1 MTAGIGVRGG
11 RGGLRGIAVMVWS
24 AVIGMAAH
32 GAAIAGKGPEDVF
45 RQLDEEFPTP
55 TDTRTASG
63 APGPAYW
70 QQKVDY
76 RIAVRLDEQ
85 AKRIEG
91 EETITYHNNSPDT
104 LTYLW
109 VQLDQNRF
117 RKDSK
122 AVLSATVSP
131 DTRKMPFNA
140 LDAMLQ
146 IEEKGYGDVITAVT
160 DADGRPLSHEI
171 LDSYMRIDLP
181 RPLPPKGAFTF
192 RIAWHYV
199 IPEGR
204 VVGARGGY
212 EEFKDGNAIFFLAQW
227 YPRLAAYTDYGGWR
241 LMPFLGAGEFTVE
254 FGDFDV
260 RITVP
265 ADHVVAATGT
275 LQNPDEVLS
284 ARQRERLKKA
294 ADAERPV
301 FIVTPEEAKDN
312 EKKRDSGTKTW
323 HFRAEN
329 VRDFAWASSRKFVWD
344 AKGFRYPS
352 GRFVLAQSFY
362 PNEAMPL
369 WHLYSTESIIQAL
382 DVYAR
387 ITGLEYPWPHA
398 DSVNGPLS
406 GGMEYPMI
414 TSNGPRPKDPPSYS
428 RREKYALIGV
438 VIHEIGH
445 DWFPMI
451 LNSDERRWAWLD
463 EGLNS
468 FVQNIAERLW
478 EKDYPSR
485 RGLNEDIFRYM
496 KGAEQRP
503 IMTAPDEVLQLGNNA
518 YAKVVAALTVLRDVV
533 LGREV
538 FDRAFREYVR
548 RWAFRRPTPYDF
560 FRTMEDAS
568 GVDLD
573 WFWRGWFY
581 GTDHVDV
588 AVARVVRARIDT
600 KDPQREMAWKR
611 ARDEALGPNL
621 QEKLDAGLQR
631 RVDRDPHLKDFYNEH
646 DEYTV
651 SPKDVADYEK
661 LLEGLSEKE
670 KALLATG
677 KRLTFVTF
685 ENLGGLVSPLPLE
698 IRYADGSTTRLTL
711 PAEIWRR
718 DPRKATK
725 LFVTDKEI
733 TGIRFDPD
741 RGTGDVDLWN
751 NAWPREPE
759 EITIE
764 LTKPEPQR
772 NLMKEFEEAKE
783 GAAGGSGGKRR

>member
-1 MTAGIGVRGG
+1 MRYS
-11 RGGLRGIAVMVWS
+11 GLRRPRKRPGSLALLAAVLLAG
-24 AVIGMAAH
+24 AVSGPAALRAAEQ
-32 GAAIAGKGPEDVF
+32 GAPGGDPFA
-45 RQLDEEFPTP
+45 QLDEVFPAP
-55 TDTRTASG
+55 TAARTASG
-63 APGPAYW
+63 APGPGYW
-70 QQKVDY
+70 QQHVRY
-76 RIAVRLDEQ
+76 RIDVRLDDGLESIFGD
-85 AKRIEG
+85 ARIIYE
-91 EETITYHNNSPDT
+91 NRSPHA
-104 LTYLW
+104 LSYLW
-109 VQLDQNRF
+109 FQLDHNRF
-117 RKDSK
+117 RPH
-122 AVLSATVSP
+122 ALSQLSRTDEP
-131 DTRKMPFNA
+131 GPRLPFA
-140 LDAMLQ
+140 RL
-146 IEEKGYGDVITAVT
+146 T
-160 DADGRPLSHEI
+160 EI
-171 LDSYMRIDLP
+171 LTVEEAGLGISIERVEDEAGKELAHHIVDTMMRVDLP
-181 RPLPPKGAFTF
+181 RPLQPGGEVTLKISWHLRIPPAKEVSNRSAMERFADGAPSYFV
-192 RIAWHYV
+192 AM
-199 IPEGR
+199 
-204 VVGARGGY
+204 
-212 EEFKDGNAIFFLAQW
+212 W
-227 YPRLAAYTDYGGWR
+227 YPRPAAYTDYGGWITKA
-241 LMPFLGAGEFTVE
+241 FLYGEPALE

-265 ADHVVAATGT
+265 ETFTVAATGT
-275 LQNPDEVLS
+275 LQNADDVLTEEERRRLDA
-284 ARQRERLKKA
+284 ARA
-294 ADAERPV
+294 ADRPV
-301 FIVTPEEAKDN
+301 FVVTPEEARARSARKAA
-312 EKKRDSGTKTW
+312 GTKTW
-323 HFRAEN
+323 RFRAEN
-329 VRDFAWASSRKFVWD
+329 VRDFAWAASPRFVWD

-362 PNEAMPL
+362 PPEGMPI
-369 WHLYSTESIIQAL
+369 WDRFSTEAVIQAL

-398 DSVNGPLS
+398 TSVNAPIRS
-406 GGMEYPMI
+406 GMEYPMI
-414 TSNGPRPKDPPSYS
+414 SANAPRPKDPPSYS

-438 VIHEIGH
+438 VIHEVGH
-445 DWFPMI
+445 NWFPMI
-451 LNSDERRWAWLD
+451 VNSDERHWLWMD

-468 FVQNIAERLW
+468 FVDAMAMRLW
-478 EKDYPSR
+478 DRDAPPSG
-485 RGLNEDIFRYM
+485 GLPERIAPVMTR
-496 KGAEQRP
+496 AAQRP
-503 IMTAPDEVLQLGNNA
+503 IMTQSDA
-518 YAKVVAALTVLRDVV
+518 YLDRGATGYRKVEAALTVLRDVV

-611 ARDEALGPNL
+611 ARDEALGPDL

-772 NLMKEFEEAKE
+772 NLMKEMGEAPPD
-783 GAAGGSGGKRR
+783 AGHRRR